1 MLSSFSTKLKRI
13 IVQLLG
19 YNKTC
24 LFLSWLNQSWSRKPK
39 KMYSIESLGIFSPLG
54 HAVTAAVT
62 IVMLLVGF
70 LLCFVGRKYI
80 KFSLFVFGF
89 CVGAFL
95 VVWAAEAIPDIAD
108 ETVLIVAG
116 IFGIILGS
124 LCLCVLRVGQ
134 AAIVGGGAF
143 TLGIGIV
150 NSGIATTI
158 GSNIILW
165 IILIVALLML
175 LYLAYKVWQTAIVVA
190 TSISGALLIVV
201 CACFL
206 LGVPVN
212 IIKAVTA
219 PSSILC
225 PNFSCAGFTI
235 AWFLLSL
242 FGFAVQTRIS
252 KSDDD
257 GKDNLSSTTNSY
269 DDVFAI
275 GENVTSSLY
284 SRKVSLQK
292 RKAVALTKMAKKARG
307 KSKKKK
313 RNQQTSR
320 KKSGKKQ
327 KYSKVELNA
336 RNDMV

>member
-1 MLSSFSTKLKRI
+1 M
-13 IVQLLG
+13 
-19 YNKTC
+19 N
-24 LFLSWLNQSWSRKPK
+24 
-39 KMYSIESLGIFSPLG
+39 SIESLGVFSPLG
-54 HAVTAAVT
+54 HTVTAALTV
-62 IVMLLVGF
+62 VMLLLGF

-95 VVWAAEAIPDIAD
+95 VVWAAEAIPDIGA

-116 IFGIILGS
+116 ICGIILGS

-158 GSNIILW
+158 GSNIVLW

-175 LYLAYKVWQTAIVVA
+175 LYLAYKVWETAIVVA
-190 TSISGALLIVV
+190 TSVSGALLIVV

-212 IIKAVTA
+212 IVKAVTA

-242 FGFAVQTRIS
+242 FGFVVQIQMS
-252 KSDDD
+252 KNVD
-257 GKDNLSSTTNSY
+257 GKDNLSSTTNAY
-269 DDVFAI
+269 DDIFAI
-275 GENVTSSLY
+275 GESASSSLH
-284 SRKVSLQK
+284 SRKVLLQK
-292 RKAVALTKMAKKARG
+292 RKAVALKKMAKKARD

-313 RNQQTSR
+313 RNNRTSR
-320 KKSGKKQ
+320 KTGDKKQ

-336 RNDMV
+336 RDDIV